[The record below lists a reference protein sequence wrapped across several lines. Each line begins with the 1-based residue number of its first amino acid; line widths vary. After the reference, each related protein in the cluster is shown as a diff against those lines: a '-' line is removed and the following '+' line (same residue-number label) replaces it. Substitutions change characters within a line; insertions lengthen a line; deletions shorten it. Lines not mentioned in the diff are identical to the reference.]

1 MPQIW
6 MTYDEVAG
14 LLGCG
19 LDEARRRVQH
29 ERLDCKKSRD
39 GRTRVKLGLAWVG
52 LFIERLKCIDPIDRA
67 IHDLRAI
74 HDVMLEQSPTSGG
87 AQMTETLPRQMAMK
101 SSAA

>member
-6 MTYDEVAG
+6 MTYNELAQ
-14 LLGCG
+14 LLRCG

-39 GRTRVKLGLAWVG
+39 GQTRVKLGLPWVG
-52 LFIERLKCIDPIDRA
+52 LFIERLKNSDPIDRA
-67 IHDLRAI
+67 IHDLRAV
-74 HDVMLEQSPTSGG
+74 HDVMLEQSPASGG
-87 AQMTETLPRQMAMK
+87 VQIPATLSLQTVTK